1 MIALNHAFLEGIA
14 HRPVDAGPFTLIEH
28 VRRRTRALP
37 HVHPDLPYVET
48 GQGPFI
54 KWANRMSRD
63 PERGALVELLLRATA
78 GPWIQGNPFHGLV
91 EPSVDELPSWLA
103 ETVRILLELAPSV
116 QAPALCGLV
125 SPSPTG
131 GADHPSFKSER
142 GVVVPNWLNVD
153 VFEHD
158 LTAAAPDR
166 TTLEVLRQAETEMA
180 GQLVVLPSAVRS
192 AERWIRDCS
201 AAVLHRAL
209 LGLEHYAVALAE
221 RQPDGSRWPR
231 ELCAERYHMRTGTP
245 MSQETAATS
254 RQPTKRRL
262 RTFAAG
268 PHGSQYFDM
277 HAKPGNLTRIHV
289 WVFVDDQDVNAPLIY
304 LGHCGRHL
312 D

>member
-14 HRPVDAGPFTLIEH
+14 YRPVDAGPFTLIEH

-37 HVHPDLPYVET
+37 HVHPDLPRAET

-54 KWANRMSRD
+54 QWANRMLRD
-63 PERGALVELLLRATA
+63 PERRALVELLLQTTA
-78 GPWIQGNPFHGLV
+78 GPWIQGSPLHGLV
-91 EPSVDELPSWLA
+91 EPSVSELPSWLA
-103 ETVRILLELAPSV
+103 ETVRILLEVAPSV

-131 GADHPSFKSER
+131 GVDYPSFKSEH

-153 VFEHD
+153 SFEHD
-158 LTAAAPDR
+158 LTATAPDR

-192 AERWIRDCS
+192 AERWTRDCP

-209 LGLEHYAVALAE
+209 LGLEHYAAALAE
-221 RQPDGSRWPR
+221 SRPDGARWPR
-231 ELCAERYHMRTGTP
+231 ERCTERYHERTGTP
-245 MSQETAATS
+245 MSQESAATS
-254 RQPTKRRL
+254 RQPTKRRQ
-262 RTFAAG
+262 RTFDAS
-268 PHGSQYFDM
+268 PHGPQYFDI

-289 WVFVDDQDVNAPLIY
+289 WVFVDDQGVDPPIIY